1 MRHRKKGKKLG
12 RDSGHRK
19 HIDIL
24 IENLLSDE
32 QKLNEITEYVFK
44 LLEKRSLFNA
54 SEYLAL
60 KLLNEQGRTIN
71 NDFAAQL

>member
-1 MRHRKKGKKLG
+1 LIENSG
-12 RDSGHRK
+12 RSSDSVYIEMNK
-19 HIDIL
+19 SIDIL
-24 IENLLSDE
+24 IENLLLDE
-32 QKLNEITEYVFK
+32 KKLNEITEHLFK
-44 LLEKRSLFNA
+44 VLEKRSLFNA